1 MAARLVL
8 LLTFVALSLVLGLAH
23 AGYDYPGSD
32 SHAPTY
38 PPQDVCFY
46 KKQKCC
52 YKFDICGYE
61 TKKVPIS
68 KQCDFKK
75 CEHKCKK
82 VCDKKK
88 HKVAYK
94 VCEYKKVKVY
104 IVKCEKSY
112 GDYPYKTQGYGG
124 NKEPKCKKIP
134 VYKKKK
140 VCEIK
145 YKYVVKPVCEKK
157 CFKECYLVK
166 AVCKGYKLVKYAKYC
181 PKIYCDELYVDGKE
195 PKVSEIIGEKGEEVK
210 KEYVDK
216 KIIGKKLIKKEH

>member
-1 MAARLVL
+1 MMVSIPRDQFFPYCTQQCTSF
-8 LLTFVALSLVLGLAH
+8 LT
-23 AGYDYPGSD
+23 
-32 SHAPTY
+32 TCM
-38 PPQDVCFY
+38 Q
-46 KKQKCC
+46 
-52 YKFDICGYE
+52 ICDDGQRE
-61 TKKVPIS
+61 VHVPAS
-68 KQCDFKK
+68 
-75 CEHKCKK
+75 
-82 VCDKKK
+82 
-88 HKVAYK
+88 
-94 VCEYKKVKVY
+94 
-104 IVKCEKSY
+104 VKCEKSY

-216 KIIGKKLIKKEH
+216 KIIGKKPIKEY